1 MAPSQAPPCA
11 DWRLTRAASSCCAG
25 SQLPQGKA
33 LYCGLGLRACA
44 EICAF
49 TLGLRL
55 SSEPNFSPRLC
66 RSPPWPKNQ
75 PFLARLQIFF
85 GQLFSLSAYVGNQK
99 EVDSALAELSNC
111 LVGLSGLVNALSW
124 RQRGESVTAPGR
136 SLLWDCEY

>member
-99 EVDSALAELSNC
+99 MEKESDECQRTLFDLPIGE
-111 LVGLSGLVNALSW
+111 
-124 RQRGESVTAPGR
+124 RQSRP
-136 SLLWDCEY
+136 LN